1 RRYEEL
7 ETEQERADLF
17 DASLNTM
24 DVSIRF
30 APGETVPR
38 ENKLSPFNPYNAVF
52 ERRLDD
58 KVGRPFWL
66 NTQSW
71 QAYVEVRVQVEDGV
85 LVFFALRDRVF
96 ATTGQAFIFWLIG
109 TSLLLGS
116 IAIIFLRNQVR
127 SILRLA
133 KAAEA
138 FGRGRDAPDFRPTG
152 ATEVRQAGRA
162 FIAMR
167 ERIKRQIDQR
177 TTMLAGV
184 SHDLRT
190 PLTRLKLALALDP
203 TSSDLQAMRQ
213 DVSEMESMI
222 NAYLDFAADAA
233 ASEAPCLI
241 DLTELARDAASAA
254 NNTVDATPVEF
265 IDSQPIKIEGR
276 LTSLKRAIDNLI
288 VNGQKY
294 ANHVWVTVNHDAPH
308 AEIIIDDNGP
318 GIPMDKREAAFRP
331 FYRIDEARSD
341 VTSGVGLGLTIVRDA
356 ARSHGGDALFSDSP
370 YGGLRAVIRVP
381 T

>member
-1 RRYEEL
+1 
-7 ETEQERADLF
+7 
-17 DASLNTM
+17 
-24 DVSIRF
+24 
-30 APGETVPR
+30 
-38 ENKLSPFNPYNAVF
+38 
-52 ERRLDD
+52 
-58 KVGRPFWL
+58 
-66 NTQSW
+66 
-71 QAYVEVRVQVEDGV
+71 
-85 LVFFALRDRVF
+85 
-96 ATTGQAFIFWLIG
+96 
-109 TSLLLGS
+109 
-116 IAIIFLRNQVR
+116 
-127 SILRLA
+127 
-133 KAAEA
+133 EA

-318 GIPMDKREAAFRP
+318 GIPIDKREAAFRP

>member
-1 RRYEEL
+1 MLRRYLPKSLYARVVLIVILPIFLMQTLVTYAFFDRHWDAVTANLSRTTAGQIAYLTRRYEEL

-52 ERRLDD
+52 EQRLDD

-190 PLTRLKLALALDP
+190 PLTRLKLALALD
-203 TSSDLQAMRQ
+203 
-213 DVSEMESMI
+213 
-222 NAYLDFAADAA
+222 
-233 ASEAPCLI
+233 
-241 DLTELARDAASAA
+241 
-254 NNTVDATPVEF
+254 
-265 IDSQPIKIEGR
+265 
-276 LTSLKRAIDNLI
+276 
-288 VNGQKY
+288 
-294 ANHVWVTVNHDAPH
+294 
-308 AEIIIDDNGP
+308 
-318 GIPMDKREAAFRP
+318 
-331 FYRIDEARSD
+331 
-341 VTSGVGLGLTIVRDA
+341 
-356 ARSHGGDALFSDSP
+356 
-370 YGGLRAVIRVP
+370 
-381 T
+381 